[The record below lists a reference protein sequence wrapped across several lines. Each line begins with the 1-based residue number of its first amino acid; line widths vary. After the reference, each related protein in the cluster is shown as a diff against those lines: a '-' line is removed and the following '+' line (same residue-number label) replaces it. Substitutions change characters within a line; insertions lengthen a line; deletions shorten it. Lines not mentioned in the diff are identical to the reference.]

1 MEIEKFK
8 IGQHGRNDRNVK
20 SSVEQ
25 IKQATYV
32 NNMEN
37 KTKINEIIDELV
49 SSDTKVNELQGEL
62 NTLAGTVSGQQTQ
75 IEDLEDITSDLQE
88 TTEYST
94 TEKVI
99 GKWINGE
106 LLYRKIVTI
115 NSLPNATSTSYPH
128 GISNPNIVK
137 INGIATNNTVYFPIP
152 FYRANDTL
160 GIEIYCTKTDIVI
173 TTGTDRTELT
183 GYIELLYTKN

>member
-62 NTLAGTVSGQQTQ
+62 SGQQTQ
-75 IEDLEDITSDLQE
+75 IQDLEDITSDLQE

-115 NSLPNATSTSYPH
+115 NSLPNATVISYPH
-128 GISNPNIVK
+128 GISNPNFVK
-137 INGIATNNTVYFPIP
+137 INGIATNNTVFFPIQ

-160 GIEIYCTKTDIVI
+160 GVEIYCTKTDIVI

>member
-32 NNMEN
+32 NNIEN
-37 KTKINEIIDELV
+37 KTKINEIIDELA
-49 SSDTKVNELQGEL
+49 SSDTEINELQEGL
-62 NTLAGTVSGQQTQ
+62 DTLDGTVSGQQIQ
-75 IEDLEDITSDLQE
+75 IDDLEDIASDLQE

-99 GKWINGE
+99 GKWVNNE
-106 LLYRKIVTI
+106 LLYRKYVEITAF
-115 NSLPNATSTSYPH
+115 PNTTSTSYPH

-137 INGIATNNTVYFPIP
+137 ISGIARNSSVAFPIP

-160 GIEIYCTKTDIVI
+160 GIEIYCTQTDIVI
-173 TTGTDRTELT
+173 TTGTDRTELS
-183 GYIELLYTKN
+183 GYIELIYTK